1 MCIEWRQV
9 QKDNFTKMEDL
20 GKFLGLDLSY
30 SSSFPLNL
38 PRRLASKI
46 TKGTL
51 EDPILK
57 QFLPAEAEENS
68 PLSFLEDPV
77 SDTSFQKTTRLLQK
91 YQGRALLIP
100 TSACA
105 MHCRYCFRQN
115 YPYHSNTDFLK
126 ELEVIRKD
134 PSLHEVILSGGD
146 PLSLSDETLKRLI
159 EALDQISH
167 LKLLRFHTRFPIG
180 IPERITDTLLKL
192 FENSRLQ
199 VIFVLHI
206 NHPKELD
213 EDIFFAL
220 KKVSRLGIP
229 VLCQSV
235 LLAGVNDDH
244 EVLKELFL
252 TLAHQGVIPYYL
264 HQLDRIKQGHHFEVP
279 VEKGLELM
287 EKLRGELPGYAL
299 PKYVQEIPF
308 ESSKV
313 EVLPFQKNKRVSH
326 PIHRL

>member
-1 MCIEWRQV
+1 MLEWRQI
-9 QKDNFTKMEDL
+9 QKDNFTKVEDL
-20 GKFLGLDLSY
+20 AKFLDLDLSY

-46 TKGTL
+46 KKGTF

-57 QFLPAEAEENS
+57 QFLPTEAEEKP
-68 PLSFLEDPV
+68 PLAFLEDPV
-77 SDTSFQKTTRLLQK
+77 CDCSFQKTPRLLQK
-91 YQGRALLIP
+91 YHGRALLIP
-100 TSACA
+100 TSACV

-115 YPYHSNTDFLK
+115 YPYHANTDFLK

-159 EALDQISH
+159 EALDHVPH

-180 IPERITDTLLKL
+180 IPERITDTLLEIFK
-192 FENSRLQ
+192 NSRLQ
-199 VIFVLHI
+199 IIFVLHI
-206 NHPKELD
+206 NHPSELD
-213 EDIFFAL
+213 EDIFLAL
-220 KKVSRLGIP
+220 RKVSLLGIP
-229 VLCQSV
+229 ILCQSV
-235 LLAGVNDDH
+235 LLAEVNDDH
-244 EVLKELFL
+244 EVLKTLFL
-252 TLAHQGVIPYYL
+252 TLVHQGIIPYYL

-308 ESSKV
+308 ESSKM
-313 EVLPFQKNKRVSH
+313 EVMAELT
-326 PIHRL
+326 

>member
-1 MCIEWRQV
+1 MLYIDSMLKWRQV
-9 QKDNFTKMEDL
+9 QRDNFTTMEDL

-30 SSSFPLNL
+30 ASSFPLNL

-46 TKGTL
+46 TKGTF

-57 QFLPAEAEENS
+57 QFLPTKAEQNP

-77 SDTSFQKTTRLLQK
+77 CDTSFQKTTCLLQK
-91 YQGRALLIP
+91 YQGRALLIA

-115 YPYHSNTDFLK
+115 YPYHANTDFLK

-134 PSLHEVILSGGD
+134 PTLYEVILSGGD
-146 PLSLSDETLKRLI
+146 PLALSDETLKGLI
-159 EALDQISH
+159 EALDQIPH

-180 IPERITDTLLKL
+180 IPERITDTLLEL
-192 FENSRLQ
+192 FENLRLQ
-199 VIFVLHI
+199 PLFVIHV
-206 NHPKELD
+206 NHPKEVD
-213 EDIFFAL
+213 EEIFSAL
-220 KKVSRLGIP
+220 KKVSRLSIP

-235 LLAGVNDDH
+235 LLARVNDDH
-244 EVLKELFL
+244 EILKELFL
-252 TLAHQGVIPYYL
+252 TLAHQGIIPYYL

-279 VEKGLELM
+279 LEKGLELM
-287 EKLRGELPGYAL
+287 EQLRGELPGYAL

-313 EVLPFQKNKRVSH
+313 EVL
-326 PIHRL
+326 